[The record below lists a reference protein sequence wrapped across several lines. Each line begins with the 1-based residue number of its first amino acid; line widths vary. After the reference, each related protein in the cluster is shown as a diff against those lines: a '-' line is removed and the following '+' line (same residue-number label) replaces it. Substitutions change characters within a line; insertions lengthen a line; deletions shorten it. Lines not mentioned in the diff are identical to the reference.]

1 VVTEIMSARQLT
13 WAMLQAAPE
22 AHQAAYWRTLLARWQ
37 ANAERERD
45 EDCEFDHSEEL
56 RAWLDD

>member
-1 VVTEIMSARQLT
+1 MSARQLT